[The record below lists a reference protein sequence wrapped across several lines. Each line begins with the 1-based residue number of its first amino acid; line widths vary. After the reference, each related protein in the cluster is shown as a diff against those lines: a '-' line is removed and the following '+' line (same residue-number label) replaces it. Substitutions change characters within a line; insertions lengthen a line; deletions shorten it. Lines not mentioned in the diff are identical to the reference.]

1 MFTYRDDV
9 LSCEEVSLAEVA
21 EKIGTPAYVYS
32 ATAIRQEFHR
42 LRAALEPLDHSIHYA
57 VKTNS
62 NLAVLGTLARV
73 GSGFDIVSGGELS
86 RLQRLGVAG
95 DRIVFAGVG
104 KTEAEMHLALR
115 AGISLFNVESWE
127 EVELL
132 ARIASDLNAVARI
145 ALRVN
150 PDVEAGAHR
159 YISTGTSS
167 EKFGIPHHKVVELYA
182 RASRLPSLAPR
193 GLHCH
198 LGSQILDPEV
208 FRRIAVQLARLI
220 VELRAIGLPVESA
233 NLGGGL
239 GIRYRDEQ
247 PPSLEDYV
255 AAIAP
260 PLRPLGVRILVEPG
274 RLLVG
279 NAGVLLTRVIR
290 RKESPT
296 KTFVVVDAAMNDLV
310 RPSLYDAYHGILPVQ
325 RRMDRSLE
333 TVDVVGPVCESGDF
347 LARQRELPRLE
358 TDEVVAVCS
367 AGAYGFSMSS
377 NYNSRPRAAEV
388 LVDGAAF
395 RIVRA
400 RERMDDLVRGEA
412 DWDRAGRDAD
422 IATRF

>member
-1 MFTYRDDV
+1 
-9 LSCEEVSLAEVA
+9 
-21 EKIGTPAYVYS
+21 
-32 ATAIRQEFHR
+32 
-42 LRAALEPLDHSIHYA
+42 

-62 NLAVLGTLARV
+62 NLAVLGTLARI

-86 RLQRLGVAG
+86 RLQHLGIAG

-104 KTEAEMHLALR
+104 KTSDEMQLALR

-127 EVELL
+127 EIELL
-132 ARIASDLNAVARI
+132 ARIASNSNVVARI

-167 EKFGIPHHKVVELYA
+167 DKFGIPHHEVVELYA
-182 RASRLPSLAPR
+182 RASRFPGLAPR

-198 LGSQILDPEV
+198 LGSQILDTDV
-208 FRRIAVQLARLI
+208 YRRVALQLAGLI
-220 VELRAIGLPVESA
+220 EELRATGLPVESV

-255 AAIAP
+255 GAFAP
-260 PLRPLGVRILVEPG
+260 PLHRSGVHILVEPG
-274 RLLVG
+274 RFLVG
-279 NAGVLLTRVIR
+279 NAGVLLARVIR
-290 RKESPT
+290 RKESLA
-296 KTFVVVDAAMNDLV
+296 KTFVVVDAAMNDMV
-310 RPSLYDAYHGILPVQ
+310 RPTLYDAYHGILPV
-325 RRMDRSLE
+325 RRHIDRSPE

-347 LARQRELPRLE
+347 LARERELPRLE
-358 TDEVVAVCS
+358 ANDIIAVCS
-367 AGAYGFSMSS
+367 AGAYGFTMSS

-388 LVDGAAF
+388 LVDGADY

-400 RERMDDLVRGEA
+400 RECVDDLIRGET
-412 DWDRAGRDAD
+412 DWDRADRGAGVTARS
-422 IATRF
+422 